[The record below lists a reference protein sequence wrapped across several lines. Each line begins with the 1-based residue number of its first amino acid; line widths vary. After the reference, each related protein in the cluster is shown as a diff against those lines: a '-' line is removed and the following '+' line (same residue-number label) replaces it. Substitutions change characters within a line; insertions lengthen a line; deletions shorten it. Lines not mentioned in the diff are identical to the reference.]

1 MNATQLKI
9 KKLLAN
15 KNTALLL
22 GVLVIAIVLTLG
34 YTSRV
39 KKVTTPTNIPV
50 AVKDIQPRTKIDSS
64 MIEYVKVP
72 KGLLTDNVIL
82 NSNEIIGSYVAINA
96 MVPKGSLFYK
106 GSVSGKQQSADS
118 YIDAIPKDEKKKYTL
133 FYLPVSMETSYSN
146 SILPGRYIDIYVET
160 TDDSLPAVGRFVSN
174 IKVLAVKDADGN
186 NVFENSEEKRA
197 PAQVIFAVPE
207 DIHLLLRKAAAFNE
221 VNGIPNVK
229 LAPVPTG
236 FDDKKK
242 KWVEPK
248 IVNEEIKNIIEEYSV
263 YLPETFEKE
272 QSIEK
277 DKKDK
282 KDKK

>member
-22 GVLVIAIVLTLG
+22 GVLAIAIVLTIG

-39 KKVTTPTNIPV
+39 KKVTTPANIPV
-50 AVKDIQPRTKIDSS
+50 AIKDIQPRTRIDAS

-72 KGLLTDNVIL
+72 KGLLTDTVIL
-82 NSNEIIGSYVAINA
+82 NSKDLIGSYVAINT

-174 IKVLAVKDADGN
+174 IKVLAVKDASGN
-186 NVFENSEEKRA
+186 NVFENSEEKRV
-197 PAQVIFAVPE
+197 PSQVIFAVPE
-207 DIHLLLRKAAAFNE
+207 DIHLLLRKASAFKF
-221 VNGIPNVK
+221 VNGVPDIK

-248 IVNEEIKNIIEEYSV
+248 IVNEEIRNIIDKYSV
-263 YLPETFEKE
+263 NLPETFEKE
-272 QSIEK
+272 QNIEQQT
-277 DKKDK
+277 KKDK
-282 KDKK
+282 N